1 MIYLDNA
8 ATTFPK
14 PKSVID
20 AVSDFMKNCG
30 GNPSRGGH
38 ALSEL
43 SGEKIFLCREELAS
57 LIGINSPEQIIFT
70 KNTTEALNLAIK
82 GVLTRGDEV
91 IISSM
96 EHNSVLRACVDL
108 EKEGVIL
115 KIVRAD
121 SSGIVNPDDV
131 SELITNKTKLIC
143 ITHVS
148 NVTGSVNP
156 IREICSIA
164 RKNGVLMLLDAAQSG
179 GILNIDT
186 SCGDMIAFAGHKG
199 LYGPMG
205 TGALYICKG
214 IKLDTLLEGGTGS
227 FSESALM
234 PDSFPDRFEAGT
246 LNACGIVG
254 LYEGIRFVKKEGVR
268 EKEKEL
274 ADFLISQMSAVKG
287 AKIIGKPSVGV
298 VGLRL
303 NGHDCVDVAT
313 RLDREYSIATRAGL
327 HCSPIAHRTLGTI
340 TSGLLRFSTGFFNT
354 KEEISTAA
362 YALENILKN

>member
-1 MIYLDNA
+1 MVYLDNA

-14 PKSVID
+14 PDCVID
-20 AVSDFMKNCG
+20 AMSEFMRNCG

-38 ALSEL
+38 TLSQL
-43 SGEKIFLCREELAS
+43 SVEKVFLCREELAS
-57 LIGINSPEQIIFT
+57 LIGVDSPEQIVFT

-82 GVLTRGDEV
+82 GVLSRGDEV

-96 EHNSVLRACVDL
+96 EHNSVLRSCVDL

-121 SSGIVNPDDV
+121 SGGIVNPKDV
-131 SELITNKTKLIC
+131 SALITNKTRLIC
-143 ITHVS
+143 ITHIS

-156 IREICSIA
+156 VREICSVA

-179 GILNIDT
+179 GVLDIDT
-186 SCGDMIAFAGHKG
+186 SCADMIAFAGHKG

-205 TGALYICKG
+205 TGALYVCKG
-214 IKLDTLLEGGTGS
+214 VELDTLLEGGTGS

-246 LNACGIVG
+246 LNACGIAG
-254 LYEGIRFVKKEGVR
+254 LYEGIKFVKREGVS

-274 ADFLISQMSAVKG
+274 GDFLISQMSAVKG
-287 AKIIGKPSVGV
+287 AKIIGTPAVGV
-298 VGLRL
+298 VGLSL
-303 NGHDCVDVAT
+303 YSHDCVDVST
-313 RLDREYSIATRAGL
+313 RLDREYNVATRAGL
-327 HCSPIAHRTLGTI
+327 HCSPMAHRTLGTI
-340 TSGLLRFSTGFFNT
+340 NSGLLRFSTGFFNT
-354 KEEISTAA
+354 KDDISSAA
-362 YALENILKN
+362 HALQNILKN

>member
-14 PKSVID
+14 PDCVVD
-20 AVSDFMKNCG
+20 AVSHFMKNCG

-38 ALSEL
+38 TLSQL
-43 SGEKIFLCREELAS
+43 SGETVFLCREELSS
-57 LIGINSPEQIIFT
+57 LIGADSPEQIIFT

-82 GVLTRGDEV
+82 GVLSSGDEV

-96 EHNSVLRACVDL
+96 EHNSVLRSCVDL

-121 SSGIVNPDDV
+121 SRGIVNPENV
-131 SELITNKTKLIC
+131 SALITNKTKLIC

-156 IREICSIA
+156 VREIYSVVREKGI
-164 RKNGVLMLLDAAQSG
+164 LMLLDAAQSG
-179 GILNIDT
+179 GVLDVDT
-186 SCGDMIAFAGHKG
+186 SCADMIAFAGHKG

-205 TGALYICKG
+205 TGALYVSKG
-214 IKLDTLLEGGTGS
+214 IKLDTLIEGGTGS
-227 FSESALM
+227 FSESAIM

-246 LNACGIVG
+246 LNACGIAG
-254 LYEGIRFVKKEGVR
+254 LYEGIRFVKREGVAQ
-268 EKEKEL
+268 KEKEL
-274 ADFLISQMSAVKG
+274 GDFLISQMSAVKG
-287 AKIIGKPSVGV
+287 AKIIGAPSVGV
-298 VGLRL
+298 VGLL
-303 NGHDCVDVAT
+303 IHGHDCVDVAT
-313 RLDREYSIATRAGL
+313 RLDREHHIATRAGL
-327 HCSPIAHRTLGTI
+327 HCSPMAHRTLGTI

-354 KEEISTAA
+354 KEDISAAA